1 MTANVLA
8 ELMTD
13 EGGCT
18 KDNDKLLVPKHTATT
33 LYATIGDESLIVD
46 RVVSLKLGN
55 EVAVAATS
63 RGERYALAFEDIR
76 AVRFAGGSGGA
87 GYR

>member
-1 MTANVLA
+1 MI
-8 ELMTD
+8 D

-18 KDNDKLLVPKHTATT
+18 RDDDLLLVPKGTSTT

-46 RVVSLKLGN
+46 RVISVKLGS
-55 EVAVAATS
+55 EVVIASTS
-63 RGERYALAFEDIR
+63 RGERYAFAFEDIR
-76 AVRFAGGSGGA
+76 AVRFAGGGNST